1 LQLYVFYES
10 GSAHFVRTFSYWKE
24 KERALPILFLMK
36 MYLVML
42 NKERIKIRY
51 KEKTKI
57 NDNSGFITNVSGRLH
72 IFTG

>member
-1 LQLYVFYES
+1 LFE
-10 GSAHFVRTFSYWKE
+10 HFRIGNNFARQE

-51 KEKTKI
+51 KEITKI
-57 NDNSGFITNVSGRLH
+57 NDNSGFITKVSGRLH